1 MKRNLFTLALLLTLA
16 AATPAQAGIEFGIMA
31 GMNMSKVNFKD
42 LDRNFSASNRYGF
55 YVGPK
60 VNVNVLGFGA
70 DAALLY
76 NQKRLNLGDDYS
88 RTIRSV
94 EIPINARYTLGLG
107 SLASVYA
114 ATGPQFG
121 FNVGQT
127 KWTKLFSGE
136 DTTFER
142 KNMNVSWNV
151 GVGAKLAKHVEIGL
165 TYNIALSKYA
175 KTINRVSKLAG
186 GSDDAVT
193 VPANYDFKTN
203 TFQVQV
209 AYLF

>member
-1 MKRNLFTLALLLTLA
+1 MKKSLFTLALLLTLA

-42 LDRNFSASNRYGF
+42 LDRNFDSSNRYGF

-60 VNVNVLGFGA
+60 VNVSVLGFGA

-76 NQKRLNLGDDYS
+76 NQKRLNLDDDYS
-88 RTIRSV
+88 RTLRSV
-94 EIPINARYTLGLG
+94 EIPVNARYTLGLG

-127 KWTKLFSGE
+127 KWTKLFSSE
-136 DTTFER
+136 ETTFER
-142 KNMNVSWNV
+142 QNMNVSWNV

-165 TYNIALSKYA
+165 TYNIALTKYA

-186 GSDDAVT
+186 GADDAVAT
-193 VPANYDFKTN
+193 PANYDFKTN
-203 TFQVQV
+203 TFQLQV